1 VTPRWRRSMPF
12 PLPPAE
18 SVPPNRIL
26 SVAGKEQPVTSS
38 GPPTIS
44 EMAPSERV
52 AVITGA
58 SSGIGE
64 ATARGL
70 KAAGFAVVLGARR
83 EERLM
88 AVASELGG
96 RGLPLDVRDPAS
108 IHAFVGAIS
117 AEYGQVEI
125 LINNAGLAA
134 GLQPLAEGNDDDWV
148 QMMETNVLGLLR
160 VTKAMLPLLRRAPRA
175 HIVNLGSVAGFEVYA
190 GGVGYTASKHAVR
203 AITKTLRLELMG
215 EPIRVT
221 EVEPGMVE
229 TEFSLVRFKGDQERA
244 SNVYKGMEPLTGADV
259 ADCIVWVVT
268 RPPHVN
274 IDEMVVRPIA
284 QATVR
289 DVARHS

>member
-1 VTPRWRRSMPF
+1 
-12 PLPPAE
+12 
-18 SVPPNRIL
+18 
-26 SVAGKEQPVTSS
+26 
-38 GPPTIS
+38 
-44 EMAPSERV
+44 MAASERV
-52 AVITGA
+52 AVVTGA

-70 KAAGFAVVLGARR
+70 HKAGFAVVLGARR
-83 EERLM
+83 EDRLM
-88 AVASELGG
+88 AVARELGG

-108 IHAFVGAIS
+108 ITAFVDAIA

-175 HIVNLGSVAGFEVYA
+175 HIVNLGSVAGFEVYP

-203 AITKTLRLELMG
+203 AITKTLRLELLG

-221 EVEPGMVE
+221 EIEPGMVE
-229 TEFSLVRFKGDQERA
+229 TEFSLVRFKGDEQRA
-244 SNVYKGMEPLTGADV
+244 AAVYQGMKPMTGADV
-259 ADCIVWVVT
+259 ADCIVWAVT

-274 IDEMVVRPIA
+274 VDEMVVRPIA

-289 DVARHS
+289 DVARKG